1 MFDDT
6 WRWTD
11 LDVRWLGEI
20 ARRNQALGAIIN
32 AARLTQGDGTV
43 AYLTMMGV
51 RLLELHRV
59 LKPTGSIY
67 LHCDPTRITLTSCME
82 NSGAFALGVTCPF
95 PGRCSPLTT

>member
-20 ARRNQALGAIIN
+20 ARRNQALDAIIN
-32 AARLTQGDGTV
+32 AARLTQEDGTA

-67 LHCDPTRITLTSCME
+67 LHCDPAASHY
-82 NSGAFALGVTCPF
+82 
-95 PGRCSPLTT
+95 PG